1 MPNHRIVVDERYEL
15 DPGSRRAGGM
25 GEIWFGFDKRLNRPI
40 AMKFIHFQHGR
51 PGPEL
56 TRRFVRE
63 ARVMAR
69 LDHPGVP
76 AIYDCGTH
84 GNDLFLVMQLIKG
97 RSIADILDESGPL
110 PVPWAAAV
118 AAQAC
123 AVLAAAHARSLVHRD
138 LKPGNLMLCRDGSV
152 KVLDF
157 GLAAVLSPE
166 ATKLT
171 RTGFVVGT
179 PEYMAPEQASS
190 GRTGPRSDLYSLG
203 LVLDEMLNGPRQP
216 AGATAPPS
224 QAPDELDRLVAR
236 MLATE
241 PGDRPSSAAEVYG
254 VLARFCHD
262 LPPLPRYVDAA
273 AFDPTRAYAS
283 VLGRVHPS
291 SGGMYVTDPP

>member
-1 MPNHRIVVDERYEL
+1 
-15 DPGSRRAGGM
+15 M

-40 AMKFIHFQHGR
+40 AMKFIHFQQGR

-84 GNDLFLVMQLIKG
+84 GNDLFLVMQLIRG

-110 PVPWAAAV
+110 PVPWAV

-152 KVLDF
+152 KVLD
-157 GLAAVLSPE
+157 
-166 ATKLT
+166 
-171 RTGFVVGT
+171 
-179 PEYMAPEQASS
+179 
-190 GRTGPRSDLYSLG
+190 
-203 LVLDEMLNGPRQP
+203 NGPRQP

-254 VLARFCHD
+254 VLARFCHN
-262 LPPLPRYVDAA
+262 LPPLPR
-273 AFDPTRAYAS
+273 
-283 VLGRVHPS
+283 
-291 SGGMYVTDPP
+291 